1 MERLPAPPTRT
12 QVGIIGGGPAGLL
25 LAQLLH
31 QQGISAVVLES
42 RPRTRV
48 EARQRAGLLEQGTVD
63 LLREAHAAERLDREG
78 LVHEGVLLSYNG
90 QRHRIDLAGLTG
102 GACVTIYAQTEV
114 VKDLIQQR
122 LAQGLPLLFEAEATH
137 IEGLETDHPVIH
149 YTYQGQA
156 HTLACDFVAGCDG
169 FHGIARQ
176 AAPAG
181 FFKTYDKTY
190 PYCWL
195 GIIAQVPPS
204 TDELIYAFH
213 ERGFALHSMR
223 SAVRSRLYV
232 QCAVTDTVEDW
243 PDARIWEELH
253 LRLGTAGWTLREG
266 PILEK
271 SITPM
276 RSFVTE
282 PMQYKRL
289 FLAGD
294 AAHIVPP
301 TGGKGLNMAVADTK
315 TLFDALCA
323 WYQRGNAALLHRYS
337 AACMRRVWRVQEF
350 SNYMTELLHHNPD
363 KGPFDQHLQ
372 ESRFNLLTT
381 SPAASQV
388 IAENYVGLAAQR
400 ASEAAGTPSFQS
412 LSL

>member
-1 MERLPAPPTRT
+1 MESTSALPTST

-31 QQGISAVVLES
+31 QQGIQAVVLEN
-42 RPRTRV
+42 RPRARV

-63 LLREAHAAERLDREG
+63 LLREAQASERLDREG
-78 LVHEGVLLSYNG
+78 LVHEGVILSYNG
-90 QRHRIDLAGLTG
+90 RRHRIALAELTG
-102 GACVTIYAQTEV
+102 GSCVTIYAQTEV

-122 LAQGLPLLFEAEATH
+122 LDQELPLLFEAEATH
-137 IEGLETDHPVIH
+137 IEGLETDDPVIH

-176 AAPAG
+176 AAPEG

-190 PYCWL
+190 PYSWL

-223 SAVRSRLYV
+223 SSQRSRLYV
-232 QCAVTDTVEDW
+232 QCAVTDTLEDW
-243 PDARIWEELH
+243 PDARIWEELQ
-253 LRLGTAGWTLREG
+253 LRLGSAGWTLQEG

-315 TLFDALCA
+315 TLFEALSA
-323 WYQRGNAALLHRYS
+323 WYQTGNAALLHSYS
-337 AACMRRVWRVQEF
+337 IACMRRVWRVQDF
-350 SNYMTELLHHNPD
+350 SNYMTDLLHKNPD
-363 KGPFDQHLQ
+363 KPAFDQHLQ
-372 ESRFNLLTT
+372 DARFHLLTT
-381 SPAASQV
+381 SEAASQV

-400 ASEAAGTPSFQS
+400 AGELAGLPFSRS
-412 LSL
+412 L

>member
-1 MERLPAPPTRT
+1 MESSPEIPTRT
-12 QVGIIGGGPAGLL
+12 QVGIIGGGPSGLL

-31 QQGISAVVLES
+31 QQGIAAVVLEN
-42 RPRTRV
+42 RPRARV
-48 EARQRAGLLEQGTVD
+48 EARQRAGLLEQGTVN

-78 LVHEGVLLSYNG
+78 LVHEGVLLHYNG
-90 QRHRIDLAGLTG
+90 RRHRIDLAELTG

-122 LAQGLPLLFEAEATH
+122 VAQGLPLLFEAEATH
-137 IEGLETDHPVIH
+137 IEGLGTNTPLIH
-149 YTYQGQA
+149 YTHRGA
-156 HTLACDFVAGCDG
+156 ARMLACDFVAGCDG
-169 FHGIARQ
+169 FHGIARR
-176 AAPAG
+176 AAPEG
-181 FFKTYDKTY
+181 FFRTYDKIY
-190 PYCWL
+190 PYSWL
-195 GIIAQVPPS
+195 GIIAEVPPS

-223 SAVRSRLYV
+223 SSTRSRLYV

-243 PDARIWEELH
+243 PDARIWAELH
-253 LRLGTAGWTLREG
+253 ARLGTAGWTLHEG

-282 PMQYKRL
+282 PMQYERL

-301 TGGKGLNMAVADTK
+301 TGGKGLNMAMADTK
-315 TLFDALCA
+315 TLFDALRA
-323 WYQRGNAALLHRYS
+323 HYQTGDDAGLRDYS

-350 SNYMTELLHHNPD
+350 SNYMTELLHLNPE
-363 KGPFDQHLQ
+363 KSAFDQHLQ
-372 ESRFNLLTT
+372 ASRFNLLTT
-381 SPAASQV
+381 STAASQV
-388 IAENYVGLAAQR
+388 TAENYVGLAAHR
-400 ASEAAGTPSFQS
+400 AAAPLAQP
-412 LSL
+412 LPHAL

>member
-1 MERLPAPPTRT
+1 METLPEIPTRT

-31 QQGISAVVLES
+31 QQGISAVVLEN
-42 RPRTRV
+42 RPRARV
-48 EARQRAGLLEQGTVD
+48 EARQRAGLLEQGTVN
-63 LLREAHAAERLDREG
+63 LLRDAGAAARLDREG

-90 QRHRIDLAGLTG
+90 RRHRINLSALTG

-122 LAQGLPLLFEAEATH
+122 LAQGAPLLFEAEATR
-137 IEGLETDHPVIH
+137 IEGLQTTTPLIY
-149 YTYQGQA
+149 YTYQGEER
-156 HTLACDFVAGCDG
+156 TLACDFVAGCDG
-169 FHGIARQ
+169 FHGIARW
-176 AAPAG
+176 AAPDG

-223 SAVRSRLYV
+223 SSERSRLYV
-232 QCAVTDTVEDW
+232 QCAVTDTVDDW
-243 PDARIWEELH
+243 PDARIWKELH
-253 LRLGTAGWTLREG
+253 ARLGTTGWTLREG

-282 PMQYKRL
+282 PMQYERL

-315 TLFDALCA
+315 TLFDALRA
-323 WYQRGNAALLHRYS
+323 WYLTGDGELLRNYS

-350 SNYMTELLHHNPD
+350 SNYMTELLHLNPE
-363 KGPFDQHLQ
+363 KPAFDQHLQ
-372 ESRFNLLTT
+372 ESRFQLLTT
-381 SPAASQV
+381 SEAASQV

-400 ASEAAGTPSFQS
+400 AAAPPAPISHA
-412 LSL
+412 L